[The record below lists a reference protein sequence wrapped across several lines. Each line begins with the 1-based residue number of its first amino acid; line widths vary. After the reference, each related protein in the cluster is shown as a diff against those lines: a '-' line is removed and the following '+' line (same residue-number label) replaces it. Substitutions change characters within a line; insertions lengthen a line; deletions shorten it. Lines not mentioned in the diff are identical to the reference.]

1 MERCYANSH
10 DAAAGMFI
18 VSGHW
23 DDELVLTYESV
34 TDTSLPALTV
44 RYVRSNGQ
52 LRRCMRYR

>member
-1 MERCYANSH
+1 
-10 DAAAGMFI
+10 MFI

-44 RYVRSNGQ
+44 RYVRSNDQ